1 MPKHCQVEHAGHAL
15 ATTYQEGR
23 TMGHVEAATAVSD
36 EDPARDRGSTF
47 VEVVVT
53 IVLVGVIIVPLL
65 AAVRTSI
72 RASSVA
78 ESAVVETVLVNAV
91 DRVNRAAITDCDFT
105 GEVKAAVETRG
116 WPAGAATVEH
126 AYLQSD
132 GSWSPTQGPLDCED
146 QVRLITVTITH
157 PDANITR
164 TLEVVKGD
172 L

>member
-1 MPKHCQVEHAGHAL
+1 
-15 ATTYQEGR
+15 
-23 TMGHVEAATAVSD
+23 MGHVEAATAVSD

-78 ESAVVETVLVNAV
+78 ESAAVVETVLVNAV